1 MRIADQRSTERP
13 GPSLRHPIAENSLP
27 ATQPFRAFWWSR
39 SQLRLFWRNFRVNL
53 PSAIQ
58 KISCSRLHHVRG
70 DPHSLRRVGLTEDF
84 RMENLREDLGAL
96 NNTRAGPAKVS
107 SCVRGPNFTASDSRQ
122 IIPAFG
128 QARIWQLPQ
137 DIFFVIA
144 AGNQHNYFRRVSNN
158 LFRICGHAAFT
169 SFAKCVIAT
178 GNCNLFGHPVTGG
191 ERGLQPFQHQGSW
204 ATLDVRCL
212 LSDAIEPRA
221 EAANKI

>member
-1 MRIADQRSTERP
+1 
-13 GPSLRHPIAENSLP
+13 
-27 ATQPFRAFWWSR
+27 
-39 SQLRLFWRNFRVNL
+39 
-53 PSAIQ
+53 
-58 KISCSRLHHVRG
+58 
-70 DPHSLRRVGLTEDF
+70 
-84 RMENLREDLGAL
+84 MENLREDLGAL
-96 NNTRAGPAKVS
+96 NDTRAGPAKVS

-144 AGNQHNYFRRVSNN
+144 AGNQHNYFRRVSKN

-221 EAANKI
+221 QAANQIVGFALAAGESADRTNIVEDVGNRVWFERNNFDLRVEHSRGALDSFVADCADLAKFLRQNQIRLQFAKSCFIQVVDRAMAI